1 MFSRTLIALLL
12 AGVALAQ
19 PAPKKVAMVLK
30 AEGSPEVLTGQMWSD
45 GQSIDLPAGSRVTV
59 LLLNKGERLELSG
72 KGKVQVSTRG
82 LSLKGVQSK
91 SLASTQVRLALN
103 GENQRQI
110 GGMTLRRV
118 ASKPWDS
125 SLDRVEVTPEGLTLS
140 RPDGKGAP
148 PPLKFVYLDQET
160 MPTLLSNFETVAESG
175 RPAKSVFA
183 TQVSGHEVG
192 GRWQWQAPWPLED
205 TPKAYSLRVFDPS
218 SQKLSLWTR
227 LYHASAQ
234 EETELAA
241 ARKQVAQWSQLE
253 PKSPQPWVYLANLLE
268 EKGFLEEALAATDS
282 ALSLRPGD
290 PGVLNTKARLLLDL
304 GRYSQ
309 ASQLKVR

>member
-19 PAPKKVAMVLK
+19 PTPKKVAMVLK

-45 GQSIDLPAGSRVTV
+45 GQSIDLPVGSKVTV
-59 LLLNKGERLELSG
+59 LLLNKGERVELTG
-72 KGKVQVSTRG
+72 KGKIQVSLRG
-82 LSLKGVQSK
+82 LALKGVK
-91 SLASTQVRLALN
+91 SRSLESTQVKLALN

-110 GGMTLRRV
+110 GGMTLRKA

-125 SLDRVEVTPEGLTLS
+125 ALDRVEVSSDGLTLS
-140 RPDGKGAP
+140 RSAGAGSP
-148 PPLKFVYLDQET
+148 PSLEFVYLDQET
-160 MPTLLSNFETVAESG
+160 MPTLMSDFQSVAE
-175 RPAKSVFA
+175 AKLPTQSVFT
-183 TQVSGHEVG
+183 TQVQGKQVG
-192 GRWQWQAPWPLED
+192 SRWQWQAPWPLED

-227 LYHASAQ
+227 LYHASAR
-234 EETELAA
+234 EEKELTA
-241 ARKQVAQWSQLE
+241 AREQVAQWSRRE
-253 PKSPQPWVYLANLLE
+253 PQSPQPWVYLANLLE
-268 EKGFLEEALAATDS
+268 EKGLLEEALAATES

-290 PGVLNTKARLLLDL
+290 QGVLNTKARLLLDL
-304 GRYSQ
+304 GRYTQ